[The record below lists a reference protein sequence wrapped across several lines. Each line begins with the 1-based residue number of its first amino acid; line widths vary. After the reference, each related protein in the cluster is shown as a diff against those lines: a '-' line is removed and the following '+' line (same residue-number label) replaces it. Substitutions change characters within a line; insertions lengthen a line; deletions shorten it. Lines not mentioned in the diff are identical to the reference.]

1 MQVSDTINTMFAMI
15 GSILGS
21 VTDGLY
27 SIAPKI
33 IVIAVLVAL
42 IGVVFCSGM
51 QRGAKI
57 AAVVAVALVAFAFG
71 FLPDIVDGLLG
82 AAGEAQAPSAP
93 LDPLADAIA

>member
-1 MQVSDTINTMFAMI
+1 MSVNDTLNTMFDQI
-15 GSILGS
+15 GSILAT

-27 SIAPKI
+27 AIAPKL

-57 AAVVAVALVAFAFG
+57 ATVVVVALVAFAFG

-82 AAGEAQAPSAP
+82 AAGDTQTVRTV
-93 LDPLADAIA
+93 LDPLSDAIV

>member
-1 MQVSDTINTMFAMI
+1 MPVNATLSTMFDMI
-15 GSILGS
+15 GSILGT

-27 SIAPKI
+27 AIAPKL
-33 IVIAVLVAL
+33 IVIAVLIAL

-57 AAVVAVALVAFAFG
+57 ATVVVVAFVAFAFG

-82 AAGEAQAPSAP
+82 VAGDAQTASTV
-93 LDPLADAIA
+93 LDPLSDAFV